1 LPIVDLI
8 RAAASTQPFG
18 GGHLP
23 QVAHR
28 KEYAMN
34 SKTIIRGAV
43 QVVWFFLAL
52 PMLSALSCSQ
62 SQANPST
69 KTQIV
74 FLGTGNPSANPDRM
88 GPSVAIVVNGTPY
101 IIDCGA
107 GVVRRAAAAERLG
120 VTGLKVTNLKTLFV
134 THLHSDHTLGYP
146 DLIFSPWVLGRKEPL
161 EVYGPAGIRAMTNHI
176 LLAYREDNDIR
187 IKGLEHA
194 NATGNKVN
202 VHEIKPGVVY
212 KDQNVTVSAFLVKHG
227 SWPQAF
233 GYRFETPDRMIVISG
248 DTSPSQSVV
257 ENCNG
262 CDVLIH
268 EVYSQ
273 VGFSASKE
281 DWRKYS
287 LSFHTS
293 TRELSEIAM
302 KAKPKLLILYHQMFF
317 GGPSDTEEGMLNEI
331 RQGYQGRVVSA
342 HDLDIYN

>member
-1 LPIVDLI
+1 
-8 RAAASTQPFG
+8 
-18 GGHLP
+18 
-23 QVAHR
+23 
-28 KEYAMN
+28 
-34 SKTIIRGAV
+34 
-43 QVVWFFLAL
+43 
-52 PMLSALSCSQ
+52 
-62 SQANPST
+62 
-69 KTQIV
+69 
-74 FLGTGNPSANPDRM
+74 M

-101 IIDCGA
+101 IIDCGP
-107 GVVRRAAAAERLG
+107 GVVRRAAAAARLG
-120 VTGLKVTNLKTLFV
+120 VKGMEVTNLKTLFV

-161 EVYGPAGIRAMTNHI
+161 EVYGPPGIQAMTNHI
-176 LLAYREDNDIR
+176 LLAYQEDNDIR

-202 VHEIKPGVVY
+202 VHEIKPGVIY
-212 KDQNVTVSAFLVKHG
+212 KDQNVTVKAFLVKHG

-233 GYRFETPDRMIVISG
+233 GYRFETPDRTIVISG

-273 VGFSASKE
+273 VGFNASKE
-281 DWRKYS
+281 DWRKYI

-293 TRELSEIAM
+293 TRELSEIAT

-317 GGPSDTEEGMLNEI
+317 GGPTDTEDGILNEI

-342 HDLDIYN
+342 HDLDIY

>member
-1 LPIVDLI
+1 
-8 RAAASTQPFG
+8 
-18 GGHLP
+18 
-23 QVAHR
+23 
-28 KEYAMN
+28 MN
-34 SKTIIRGAV
+34 SKTIGRRAV
-43 QVVWFFLAL
+43 SVLFLSLAL
-52 PMLSALSCSQ
+52 LLLNATSHPQ
-62 SQANPST
+62 SPANPT
-69 KTQIV
+69 AKTQIV

-101 IIDCGA
+101 IIDCGP
-107 GVVRRAAAAERLG
+107 GVVRRAAGAARLG
-120 VTGLKVTNLKTLFV
+120 VKGMEVTNLKTLFV

-146 DLIFSPWVLGRKEPL
+146 DLIFSPWVLGRREPL
-161 EVYGPAGIRAMTNHI
+161 EVYGPPGIQAMTNHI
-176 LLAYREDNDIR
+176 LLAYQADNDIR

-202 VHEIKPGVVY
+202 VHEIKPGVIY
-212 KDQNVTVSAFLVKHG
+212 KDQNVTVKAFLVKHG

-233 GYRFETPDRMIVISG
+233 GYRFETPDRVIVISG

-273 VGFSASKE
+273 AGFNASKE
-281 DWRKYS
+281 DWRKYI

-293 TRELSEIAM
+293 TRELSEIAT

-317 GGPSDTEEGMLNEI
+317 GGPTDTEEGMLNEI

-342 HDLDIYN
+342 HDLDIY